1 MAYANDPAFSPDGGS
16 IVFRSAMQ
24 RSKRDTGF
32 SEELYILRMDASL
45 PPRRLTHY
53 PEHDYDGGRVAIPCR
68 AAFLAAGRR
77 HYYVDLRTG
86 KHQ

>member
-16 IVFRSAMQ
+16 IVFCGAMQ
-24 RSKRDTGF
+24 RSKRDPGF

-53 PEHDYDGGRVAIPCR
+53 PERDTTAAGWPYRAGPPSWRPDGGTI
-68 AAFLAAGRR
+68 
-77 HYYVDLRTG
+77 T
-86 KHQ
+86 